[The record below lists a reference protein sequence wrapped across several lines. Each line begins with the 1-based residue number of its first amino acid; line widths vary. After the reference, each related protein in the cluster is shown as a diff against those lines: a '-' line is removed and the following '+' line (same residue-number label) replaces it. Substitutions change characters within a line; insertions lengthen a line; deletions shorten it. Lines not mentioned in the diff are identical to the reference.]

1 MVRLDIDYD
10 SLVQTLLPLI
20 QDKLAENHDNI
31 ANILGKISTG
41 SPNTLLGFLP
51 QKAKDDIAAY
61 LINKGQDQI
70 LRFAMQATAGRG
82 IRLELTDLA
91 AEA

>member
-61 LINKGQDQI
+61 LIKGQDQI
-70 LRFAMQATAGRG
+70 LRFAMQSTAGRG